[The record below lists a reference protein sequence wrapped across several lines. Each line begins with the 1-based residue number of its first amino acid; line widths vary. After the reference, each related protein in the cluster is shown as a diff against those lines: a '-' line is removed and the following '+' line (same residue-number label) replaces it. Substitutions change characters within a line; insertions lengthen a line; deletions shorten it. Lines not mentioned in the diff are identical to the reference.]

1 MGMGSEI
8 ILILLVLLF
17 VMILMGFH
25 IGIVLGVMSG
35 LGVYLIIG
43 NAGAALSIISSTAYD
58 AVRNQIF
65 AVIPLFVL
73 MGDLVAKSG
82 AATDL
87 YRLCDR
93 GLSRLPGRLAVATVA
108 GNAVFAAV
116 TGVSVASAATFSRI
130 AYPEMRRFGYDRRFA
145 LGSIAGSACLGML
158 IPPSILLIVWGI
170 LTELSVGSLFVAGV
184 VPGLVLT
191 LVFATYNVVK
201 AKRNPELAPRI
212 EVDASDVETPAQRRA
227 ERLGG
232 LGILA
237 LIMLVIGG
245 IWGGMFTPSEA
256 AGFGVIGALVLGL
269 AKGMRGKELMQAI
282 YDAGKTTAPILFL
295 LITASMYSRLL
306 AFGGIVSIIQDF
318 FNGLG
323 AGPAMLILIITVVW
337 LVLGMVIDSV
347 SIILLTV
354 PIFAPI
360 AMQTGFDPIAFAIF
374 GILVIEAG
382 LLTPPFGL
390 LVYTVK
396 GSVPDPDVTL
406 TDIFVG
412 STPYMV
418 MIMFVAF
425 LIWAFPKLATGLL
438 VLM

>member
-1 MGMGSEI
+1 MGSEI
-8 ILILLVLLF
+8 ILILLALQFALILL
-17 VMILMGFH
+17 GFH
-25 IGIVLGVMSG
+25 IGIVLGLISG

-43 NAGAALSIISSTAYD
+43 NAEAALSIISSTAYD

-73 MGDLVAKSG
+73 MGDIVAKSG

-93 GLSRLPGRLAVATVA
+93 GLSRLPGRLSVATVA

-130 AYPEMRRFGYDRRFA
+130 AYPEMRKYGYDRRFA

-158 IPPSILLIVWGI
+158 IPPSILLIVWAI
-170 LTELSVGSLFVAGV
+170 LTELSVGALFVAGV

-191 LVFATYNVVK
+191 FVFAAYNVIK
-201 AKRNPELAPRI
+201 ASRNPELAPRI
-212 EVDASDVETPAQRRA
+212 VVDPNNMATPQQLRS

-232 LGILA
+232 LGIMA
-237 LIMLVIGG
+237 LIVLVIGG
-245 IWGGMFTPSEA
+245 IWGGLFTPSEA
-256 AGFGVIGALVLGL
+256 AGVGVIGALALGL

-306 AFGGIVSIIQDF
+306 AFGGIVNIIQDF
-318 FNGLG
+318 FDGLG
-323 AGPAMLILIITVVW
+323 VSPAMLVLIIAIIW
-337 LVLGMVIDSV
+337 LLLGMIIDSV

-354 PIFAPI
+354 PIFAPMVV
-360 AMQTGFDPIAFAIF
+360 ATGFDPIAFAIF

-406 TDIFVG
+406 GDIFIG
-412 STPYMV
+412 STPYLI
-418 MIMFVAF
+418 MILFVAF
-425 LIWAFPKLATGLL
+425 LIWLFPALATGLL
-438 VLM
+438 VFM